1 MHLHCTLDD
10 FFETAANACR
20 NLRAEAELQHA
31 LESEP
36 ENFDFQYGLADH
48 YIKTGQLLKAMR
60 LAEQM
65 VATHPDNPAGGQIS
79 TLSTGPWAGNETH
92 LPPFSRDSI

>member
-1 MHLHCTLDD
+1 M
-10 FFETAANACR
+10 
-20 NLRAEAELQHA
+20 RAEAELQHA

-65 VATHPDNPAGGQIS
+65 VATHPDNPAGGQMLNFINRS
-79 TLSTGPWAGNETH
+79 LGRE
-92 LPPFSRDSI
+92 